1 MGKQTRASTSALN
14 GIILRSATAADIP
27 EVAALEQVCYSDPWP
42 ASAFDAL
49 PGNERIFFAV
59 ALQGDGLVVGYV
71 VAWYV
76 LDEAEL
82 ANLAVAPP
90 ARGRGVGT
98 VLLDSMLRDAE
109 DRGITSIY
117 LEVRRSNAGALK
129 LYRSRGFEQVG
140 MRKQYYR
147 TPAEDALILRYTLKR

>member
-1 MGKQTRASTSALN
+1 MGSHARASASALN
-14 GIILRSATAADIP
+14 GIVLRRATAADVP

-49 PGNERIFFAV
+49 PDDERIFFAV
-59 ALQGDGLVVGYV
+59 ALGGDGLVVGYV

-82 ANLAVAPP
+82 ANLAVSPP
-90 ARGRGVGT
+90 ARGKRVGT
-98 VLLDSMLRDAE
+98 ALLDGMLRDAE
-109 DRGITSIY
+109 SRGITNVY
-117 LEVRRSNAGALK
+117 LEVRRSNAAALT

-147 TPAEDALILRYTLKR
+147 TPAEDALILCYTLRR